1 MHQKNPLTQS
11 TLEIRPSAIS
21 RRAFIAGL
29 LSLPV
34 AACSNIG
41 FDQSVTRALP
51 SFAQNITRAVL
62 FYLAGLPDY
71 PISRDIVNNLPYASM
86 AAKIGKGPHSLLVL
100 WRRERDDL
108 HWLSADNAVLVT
120 RGGRVVKTAGLSE
133 NIRDTIFIG
142 ADPVAAGLHHGA
154 SGITSKRTLD
164 IEPGQYT
171 LPVDSTFEVRGP
183 RRITITEID
192 FDTILV
198 VERNVAQ
205 TVNWSFNNLYWVDPA
220 DGFVWK
226 SRQHIARGFPP
237 AVIEMLKPAA

>member
-1 MHQKNPLTQS
+1 M
-11 TLEIRPSAIS
+11 RPVPIS
-21 RRAFIAGL
+21 RRSLIAGL

-41 FDQSVTRALP
+41 VDQSITRALP
-51 SFAQNITRAVL
+51 SFAQNITRAIR
-62 FYLAGLPDY
+62 FYLIGLPDY
-71 PISRDIVNNLPYASM
+71 PISREIVNNLPYASI

-108 HWLSADNAVLVT
+108 HWLSADNSVLVT
-120 RGGRVVKTAGLSE
+120 RGGRVVKTAGLME
-133 NIRDTIFIG
+133 NIRDSIFVG
-142 ADPVAAGLHHGA
+142 PDPVATGLHNGA
-154 SGITSKRTLD
+154 NGITSKRTLD
-164 IEPGQYT
+164 IEPGRYI

-198 VERNVAQ
+198 VERNVVR

-237 AVIEMLKPAA
+237 VVIEMLKPAV